1 MAIQFEGE
9 IKPCPFCGKDPV
21 LAVNDDPDDPG
32 YSYVAISCRRCMVSM
47 FEDCTGYNVGDV
59 NVLIDAKAAV
69 AARWNRRWTDGE

>member
-1 MAIQFEGE
+1 MAIQLETE

-47 FEDCTGYNVGDV
+47 FEDCTGYVGGDSII
-59 NVLIDAKAAV
+59 LAGAMTAV

>member
-1 MAIQFEGE
+1 MAIQLETE

-47 FEDCTGYNVGDV
+47 FEDCTGYNVGDI